1 MAVVKAIPPQRKEP
15 PLKKVAAYCR
25 VSTKSQ
31 EQLDSLATQERYY
44 EERIKANPSWKFAG
58 IYSDVGSGTTI
69 KGRKRFNALVSACRR
84 GKVDMVLIK
93 SAHRF
98 ARNTVDALE
107 TIRMLRRWKVDIYFE
122 ANDIH
127 TLYESSEFMLTL
139 ICARAQDES
148 ESKSADIK
156 WGIQKSF
163 ADPDSRY
170 YQRVC
175 YGYKHDEDGRLIVDE
190 EKAETVRMIFRLSG
204 ESASLSQI
212 AQVLQEKD
220 IPSPRGRARW
230 SRETL
235 RKILRNEKYFG
246 TVILQKTF
254 VANCLNHK
262 QTKNDGRR
270 NKYKIVGNHEPI
282 ITETEDI

>member
-1 MAVVKAIPPQRKEP
+1 MAAVKAIPPQRKEP

-31 EQLDSLATQERYY
+31 EPLDSLAAQERYY
-44 EERIKANPSWKFAG
+44 EEQIKANPNWKFAG
-58 IYSDVGSGTTI
+58 IYADIGSGATI
-69 KGRKRFNALVSACRR
+69 KGRKRFNVLLSACRS

-107 TIRMLRRWKVDIYFE
+107 TIRMLRRCKVDIYFE
-122 ANDIH
+122 EDDIH

-156 WGIQKSF
+156 WGIRKSF

-175 YGYKHDEDGRLIVDE
+175 YGYKYDETGQLIIDK
-190 EKAETVRMIFRLSG
+190 EKAEVVRTIFQMSDEG
-204 ESASLSQI
+204 ASLSQI
-212 AQVLQEKD
+212 AQELQERGV
-220 IPSPRGRARW
+220 PSPRGKAV

-235 RKILRNEKYFG
+235 RKILHNEKYRG
-246 TVILQKTF
+246 IVILQKTF

-262 QTKNDGRR
+262 QITNFGQKE
-270 NKYKIVGNHEPI
+270 YYEIVDNHEAI
-282 ITETEDI
+282 IVKTI

>member
-1 MAVVKAIPPQRKEP
+1 M
-15 PLKKVAAYCR
+15 
-25 VSTKSQ
+25 
-31 EQLDSLATQERYY
+31 ATQERYY
-44 EERIKANPSWKFAG
+44 EERIKANPHWKFAG
-58 IYSDVGSGTTI
+58 IYADISSGTTI
-69 KGRKRFNALVSACRR
+69 KGRKRFNALLSACRR

-122 ANDIH
+122 ADDIH
-127 TLYESSEFMLTL
+127 TLYESSEFMLPL

-156 WGIQKSF
+156 WGIRKSF

-204 ESASLSQI
+204 EGASLSQI
-212 AQVLQEKD
+212 AQELQERGVL
-220 IPSPRGRARW
+220 SPRGKAVW

-235 RKILRNEKYFG
+235 RKILHNEKYCG
-246 TVILQKTF
+246 SVILQKTF
-254 VANCLNHK
+254 VANCLEHK
-262 QTKNDGRR
+262 QVKNTEQEDQYEVV
-270 NKYKIVGNHEPI
+270 NNHDA
-282 ITETEDI
+282 ITV